1 MHEIV
6 GRKILAILDALEKND
21 LLMAVFTDAAI
32 ELLVVASL
40 RGDNELP
47 HPSADSKH
55 WTARTQTAWDELYQI
70 VEMLSPVKVEEG
82 IIMGRKHESRIGI

>member
-40 RGDNELP
+40 RGDN
-47 HPSADSKH
+47 
-55 WTARTQTAWDELYQI
+55 
-70 VEMLSPVKVEEG
+70 
-82 IIMGRKHESRIGI
+82 